1 MLNPQMILNQML
13 ANNPQAQQAFNMLRG
28 KSPAELE
35 RMARNMAKERGLDL
49 DNMIRQF
56 TGHR

>member
-13 ANNPQAQQAFNMLRG
+13 ANNPQAQQAMNMLRG

-35 RMARNMAKERGLDL
+35 QMARNMAKERGLDL

-56 TGHR
+56 TGYK